1 MLDWAGNLIQG
12 ASGRLVRV
20 DRPSVEL
27 GIWKVK
33 PVFGNLVERSSI
45 GEGSS
50 VDE

>member
-1 MLDWAGNLIQG
+1 MLDWAGNQIQG
-12 ASGRLVRV
+12 ASGKLVRV

-27 GIWKVK
+27 GIWTMKSVL
-33 PVFGNLVERSSI
+33 GNLVENSSV